1 METKRSALEDAID
14 WFLDHLKMER
24 GASPHTLLAYGND
37 LGMASQ
43 FFSGL
48 GVHSWVDL
56 SNQDLMRFEASLGAP
71 IARTTA
77 QRRMSSLRS
86 LLKFLKRQGKGPTAE
101 LPSTAGFK
109 KAKRLPKA
117 LSADNLEKV
126 AIAAAVIDSP
136 TDTADPRDLRD
147 RALLE
152 LIYGAGLRVSEAVSL
167 ERQQLD
173 LDNGVVRVD
182 GKRGKTRLVPLPQ
195 GTLAWLRQYLIS
207 ARPLLATK
215 PTSRVFVNDH
225 AKPYSRQLAYLLVAN
240 AAKAAGL
247 EQHVGPHTL
256 RHTYA
261 VHLLKGGADLRA
273 VQELLGHESIATT
286 QVYTQLDLDEVRKK
300 YASAHPRR

>member
-1 METKRSALEDAID
+1 
-14 WFLDHLKMER
+14 MER
-24 GASPHTLLAYGND
+24 GASPHTISAYGND
-37 LGMASQ
+37 LGMANQ
-43 FFSGL
+43 FFSKL
-48 GVHSWVDL
+48 GVASWVDL
-56 SNQDLMRFEASLGAP
+56 SNRDLMHFEASLGPP

-77 QRRMSSLRS
+77 QRRMSALRS
-86 LLKFLKRQGKGPTAE
+86 LLKFLKRQGEGPTAE

-117 LSADNLEKV
+117 LSAESLEKV
-126 AIAAAVIDSP
+126 AEAAANILDVDDP
-136 TDTADPRDLRD
+136 CDPRDLRD

-152 LIYGAGLRVSEAVSL
+152 LIYGAGLRVTEAVTL

-173 LDNGVVRVD
+173 LENGVVRVD
-182 GKRGKTRLVPLPQ
+182 GKRGKTRLVPLPV
-195 GTLAWLRQYLIS
+195 GTQHWLRQYLLNG
-207 ARPLLATK
+207 RPHLATR
-215 PTSRVFVNDH
+215 PTGRVFVNDH

-247 EQHVGPHTL
+247 EQLVGPHTL

-286 QVYTQLDLDEVRKK
+286 QVYTHLDMDEVRKK
-300 YASAHPRR
+300 YQAAHPRR